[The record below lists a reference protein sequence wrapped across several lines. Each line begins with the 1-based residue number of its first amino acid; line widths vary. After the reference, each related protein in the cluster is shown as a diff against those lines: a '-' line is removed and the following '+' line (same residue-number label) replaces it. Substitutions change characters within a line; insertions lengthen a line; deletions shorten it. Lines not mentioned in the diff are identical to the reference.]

1 MCLMFTPKYTITE
14 ELLAN
19 IKKINLLIFELNQ
32 RRFSQ
37 PVLVAIQ
44 KDAEAVSTYASTSIE
59 GNPLPLTDVKQIL
72 KTSPKNLRTS
82 ELEVMNYNKIL
93 KEINKKLGKKP
104 VSIDLNLIL
113 DVQKNITD
121 QLVPSFQSGKLRTEP
136 VFVNDPRLQKTI
148 FWPPDYQDVP
158 KLIEKLIK
166 FINKNIGLIDP
177 IILAGIFHKQMVI
190 IHPFMDGN
198 GRTTRLITK
207 ILLAQMGLN
216 TFNLFSFENYYNKNV
231 AKYFEEVGVKG
242 NYYDIKN
249 NIDFTGWLVY
259 FTTGIIDELLRI
271 KKMLPETI
279 FNPRLELKTFHKK
292 IIETIRKKSFI
303 TDYEYGKMVKRAR
316 STRHLDFK
324 KLISLGLIERK
335 GKSKASYYTFK

>member
-1 MCLMFTPKYTITE
+1 MFTPKYTITE

-104 VSIDLNLIL
+104 ILIDLNLVL
-113 DVQKNITD
+113 NVQKNITD

-158 KLIEKLIK
+158 KT
-166 FINKNIGLIDP
+166 GS
-177 IILAGIFHKQMVI
+177 V
-190 IHPFMDGN
+190 
-198 GRTTRLITK
+198 
-207 ILLAQMGLN
+207 LN
-216 TFNLFSFENYYNKNV
+216 
-231 AKYFEEVGVKG
+231 
-242 NYYDIKN
+242 
-249 NIDFTGWLVY
+249 
-259 FTTGIIDELLRI
+259 
-271 KKMLPETI
+271 LP
-279 FNPRLELKTFHKK
+279 
-292 IIETIRKKSFI
+292 
-303 TDYEYGKMVKRAR
+303 D
-316 STRHLDFK
+316 
-324 KLISLGLIERK
+324 
-335 GKSKASYYTFK
+335 